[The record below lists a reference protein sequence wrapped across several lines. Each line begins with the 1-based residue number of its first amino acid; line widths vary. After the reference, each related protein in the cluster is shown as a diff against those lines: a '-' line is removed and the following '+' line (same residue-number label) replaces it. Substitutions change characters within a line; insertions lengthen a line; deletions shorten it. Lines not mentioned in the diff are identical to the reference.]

1 MLPASDGAWLT
12 HSVTT
17 PTGFLVRGL
26 ALVSPN
32 SVIPVIVVPGVMGT
46 NLRAKRAPRADDE
59 ENLRVDPGQQ
69 AWRPPNTHLGGL
81 WDAFAWDMPTPR
93 HRQRQLDPD
102 TLEVDEGGPVHI
114 PHGDGRL
121 HVHPQLARQRGWGE
135 VHAASYIALLCA
147 LETRLNETFERK
159 RPDGGRQI
167 RRHWRE
173 VMEIDPARWGVRR
186 MKPLSEEELEK
197 HARHVYP
204 VYAVGY
210 NWLECCEKSSL
221 RLERKIVEI
230 IDDWKRLKRRCEQV
244 ILVTHSMGG
253 LVARACAKRI
263 PDKIA
268 GVIHGVM
275 PALGAPVAYRR
286 LACGTE
292 AADFRSTLVA
302 KILGETTRDTTPA
315 LATSIGALELLP
327 NHLYPRPW
335 LHVSVKRPPAHSRA
349 QETVFDALHLPSE
362 EQPDPYVL
370 YRDLKPWFRLV
381 DPALADPAGKFA
393 KKEGGVERAIRQAIT
408 EAERFHKDCIGEYH
422 HPNTYAFRGDDPG
435 QRAFGRVRW
444 VGRRVAGPN
453 AVLTTANVSEGR
465 LVRHDRDAGRLVHID
480 GDCAVLFKP
489 DVPDAP
495 GDGTV
500 PFQPDSTLTDRLR
513 LAFVTRGYDHQTAC
527 DNDDMLKL
535 TLRLIVRIVQGL
547 P

>member
-17 PTGFLVRGL
+17 PTSFLVRGL

-46 NLRAKRAPRADDE
+46 NLRAKQAPRAEDE
-59 ENLRVDPGQQ
+59 VNLRVDPGEQ

-81 WDAFAWDMPTPR
+81 WDAFAWDMLTPKQ
-93 HRQRQLDPD
+93 RQRQLDPD

-167 RRHWRE
+167 RRHWQE

-186 MKPLSEEELEK
+186 MKSLSEEELEK

-292 AADFRSTLVA
+292 AQDTRGAMVA
-302 KILGETTRDTTPA
+302 RILGKHASDTTPV
-315 LATSIGALELLP
+315 LATSHGAAQLLP
-327 NHLYPRPW
+327 NHRYPSPW
-335 LHVSVKRPPAHSRA
+335 LHIQVMQPGGRRPGDETTFDYLRLPNESVSN
-349 QETVFDALHLPSE
+349 
-362 EQPDPYVL
+362 PYDF
-370 YRDLKPWFRLV
+370 YRDMRRWYRLV
-381 DPALADPAGKFA
+381 NPALADPAGKFA
-393 KKEGGVERAIRQAIT
+393 SQRGGVIKAVIRALDA
-408 EAERFHKDCIGEYH
+408 AERFHKETLGDYF
-422 HPNTYAFRGDDPG
+422 HPQSYAFYGDDPAL
-435 QRAFGRVRW
+435 RAFGQVRW
-444 VGRRVAGPN
+444 VGHKRRSSRVA
-453 AVLTTANVSEGR
+453 LTTANVVTGVLSEYASSGAR
-465 LVRHDRDAGRLVHID
+465 VVNVEGANP
-480 GDCAVLFKP
+480 VLFVP
-489 DVPDAP
+489 APPDAH

-500 PFQPDSTLTDRLR
+500 PHQSGNGAAGKARLVFG
-513 LAFVTRGYDHQTAC
+513 AQGCDHQGAY
-527 DNDDMLKL
+527 NNEDMLRL
-535 TLRLIVRIVQGL
+535 TLRLIVRIVQRL